1 MRKNKNIVFFQKT
14 YVFFSTLK
22 KEGTSIGFSLYIY
35 THCIFTYFL
44 DFFSDLQ
51 FEKKNNDDAMANL
64 PSRQNSNIYA
74 PPNGRHWHGP
84 FCSGGLVGRVIQF
97 ILWPIFANR

>member
-1 MRKNKNIVFFQKT
+1 MRKNKNIGFFQKT

-22 KEGTSIGFSLYIY
+22 KEGIGFSLYIY

-51 FEKKNNDDAMANL
+51 FEKKTTTMPWRTSRRGKTPTSTRRQTGGTGMA
-64 PSRQNSNIYA
+64 PSA
-74 PPNGRHWHGP
+74 VAAW
-84 FCSGGLVGRVIQF
+84 
-97 ILWPIFANR
+97 